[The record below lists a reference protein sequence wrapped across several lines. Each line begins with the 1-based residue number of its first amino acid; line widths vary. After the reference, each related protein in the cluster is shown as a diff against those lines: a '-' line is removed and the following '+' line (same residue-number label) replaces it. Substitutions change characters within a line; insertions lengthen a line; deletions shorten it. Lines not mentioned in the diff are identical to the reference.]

1 MTVSPPPVPQLP
13 DPTVVAEA
21 LTTLMQNAA
30 AAVRT
35 TMVQAATPQALRK
48 KLQAGGAKVEIAAG

>member
-1 MTVSPPPVPQLP
+1 MTVSQPPLPQLP

-35 TMVQAATPQALRK
+35 TMVQAATPRRCHDPTTLTRAVVDSTRR
-48 KLQAGGAKVEIAAG
+48 